1 MAHQVK
7 GGFVMKY
14 IAGMLIGLALLSGC
28 GQLVKVPEKERMIR
42 QVFEVQLP
50 KNEIYDR
57 ALDWCAKKL
66 VNVNDDIVVKD
77 RDKGKIIAKGT
88 GKYSEYFDFL
98 VDRQFSYNLT
108 IEIKDQRY
116 RVTFDNFIVYYD
128 ERQIRSSPMEF
139 RTEIDK
145 IRKKMNGLMDSL
157 REYVSRGVAGKE
169 EKKEEEW

>member
-1 MAHQVK
+1 
-7 GGFVMKY
+7 MKY
-14 IAGMLIGLALLSGC
+14 IAGFFIGLAFLSGC
-28 GQLVKVPEKERMIR
+28 GTLVKVPEKERMVQ
-42 QVFEVQLP
+42 QVFKVNLP
-50 KNEIYDR
+50 KNEIFDR

-77 RDKGKIIAKGT
+77 REKGKIIAKGT

-108 IEIKDQRY
+108 IEARENRY

-128 ERQIRSSPMEF
+128 ERQIRSSPMEYKF
-139 RTEIDK
+139 EIDK
-145 IRKKMNGLMDSL
+145 IRKKLDGLTAGL
-157 REYVSRGVAGKE
+157 RDHVSRGVAEKD

>member
-1 MAHQVK
+1 
-7 GGFVMKY
+7 MKY
-14 IAGMLIGLALLSGC
+14 FAWVCIGLMAMAGC
-28 GQLVKVPEKERMIR
+28 GRLVKVPEKERMVR
-42 QVFEVQLP
+42 QVVDIRLP

-57 ALDWCAKKL
+57 ALEWCAKKL

-77 RDKGKIIAKGT
+77 REKGKIIAKGT

-108 IEIKDQRY
+108 IEARENRY

-128 ERQIRSSPMEF
+128 ERQIRSSPMEYKF
-139 RTEIDK
+139 EIDK
-145 IRKKMNGLMDSL
+145 IRKKLDGLTVGL
-157 REYVSRGVAGKE
+157 REYVSRGVAENE

>member
-1 MAHQVK
+1 
-7 GGFVMKY
+7 MKY
-14 IAGMLIGLALLSGC
+14 FAVVITCLALLSGC
-28 GQLVKVPEKERMIR
+28 GSIVKVPEKERMIR
-42 QVFEVQLP
+42 QVVEVRLP

-108 IEIKDQRY
+108 IEARDQRY

-128 ERQIRSSPMEF
+128 ERQIRSSPMEY

-145 IRKKMNGLMDSL
+145 IRKKMNGLMASL
-157 REYVSRGVAGKE
+157 REYVSRDVVEKE